1 MQAPF
6 ADPLSSIELISGPL
20 PLVGR
25 EGEMR
30 LICNLLDTVALQRA
44 SGARALIMSGETG
57 IGKTRLL
64 AEMCQEA
71 SKRGFHLLGGRAYEV
86 SKLFPYMPFTE
97 ALRPVIR
104 ASAVKTLRYLVGLD
118 TIESSASLD
127 ESGSGVSIS
136 LVGPPMVAALAR
148 LFPELPHALKIV
160 VAPEPLSPE
169 QEKFRLFDAIATLL
183 ERMAM
188 TDPVMLSIDNLQWA
202 DSASLELTMYLTVRL
217 HGSRVALV
225 GVTRPPASSQLAGD
239 AESESVETE
248 RQAATTMQI
257 LSELMRQGLLLFLP
271 VQPLRVEGAEQHL
284 RALLPGA
291 ISGAEVLLTRAGG
304 NPFFLEELVRML
316 TLNGQL
322 AQHNG
327 VWDVTRAS
335 ATELPASIAL
345 AVGERLRVLSK
356 ACLEAMRIAALFGRS
371 FPLPALVMVMGESES
386 QVQAMIDE
394 AERASIVAPAARH
407 TPSGQDDDEFA
418 GGDIFSHTA
427 TPSPATYLFCQGI
440 VQEVLSSQ
448 VPAHQ
453 TGVLHG
459 KIGAALEAYYKQ
471 QGLQAP
477 AAELAR
483 HYELSGE
490 RKAALRWGLR
500 AGQDAAK
507 QQAHRE
513 AIGHFR
519 AALKLMKA
527 DDSAEVEGEEP
538 LPSLAQVYV
547 LIGESWFKI
556 GELNQAAKAFQ
567 KALERLQHKTPPDAP
582 RAHGNVAVS
591 LAAQANRMLADVYRM
606 QGKYELT
613 LAHLQA
619 ARSALDASA
628 GDRDAYVAPV
638 EKGRH
643 HYTWMTSRSF
653 SGQNDLRATGLL
665 SAERLLLLQAQAT
678 LDLLLGRAGESE
690 SALWQSYQLATEL
703 GDRGSQ
709 AFALHLVS
717 WIRGWG
723 EHIHEAIRLQS
734 QAHELYV
741 AIGDPFRAAL
751 GDQGLGIIYQALGEM
766 EKARLHN
773 VRGFEMARRYGVRHV
788 LGWLHW
794 NQGVVALA
802 EGNWPECESRMQQ
815 AAQEAEATGN
825 ERLKPVIMQVQA
837 ELSFRKGEW
846 HSAEQFFQASISAA
860 ANTEWYPSTL
870 ALYGHFLA
878 VTGRKA
884 EAKAQLEQAAA
895 LPEPTGYSGHYY
907 IPFLAE
913 GFLHIGA
920 SGQATS
926 YIERIQ
932 KLRGFMYYGVAVDR
946 IRGEVAALAGHWDE
960 AEQAFDDGLKL

>member
-1 MQAPF
+1 MQ
-6 ADPLSSIELISGPL
+6 
-20 PLVGR
+20 
-25 EGEMR
+25 

-57 IGKTRLL
+57 VGKTRLL

-71 SKRGFHLLGGRAYEV
+71 SKRGFHLLAGRAYEV

-97 ALRPVIR
+97 ALRPIIR
-104 ASAVKTLRYLVGLD
+104 ASSMKTLRYLIGLD
-118 TIESSASLD
+118 TIESSASSY

-136 LVGPPMVAALAR
+136 LVGAPMVAALAR
-148 LFPELPHALKIV
+148 LFPELPHALKV
-160 VAPEPLSPE
+160 AVAPEPLSPE

-188 TDPVMLSIDNLQWA
+188 ADPVMLSIDNLQWA

-225 GVTRPPASSQLAGD
+225 GVTRPPASSQSVGD
-239 AESESVETE
+239 ADSESVETG
-248 RQAATTMQI
+248 RQAATTMQL

-271 VQPLRVEGAEQHL
+271 VQPLRGEGAEQHL

-291 ISGAEVLLTRAGG
+291 ISGAEVLLARAGG

-327 VWDVTRAS
+327 VWDVTGAS

-356 ACLEAMRIAALFGRS
+356 TCLAAMRIAALFGRW

-394 AERASIVAPAARH
+394 AERASIVAPAPRH

-453 TGVLHG
+453 TSVLHG
-459 KIGAALEAYYKQ
+459 KIGAAQEAYYNQ

-527 DDSAEVEGEEP
+527 DDPVEVEDEEL

-567 KALERLQHKTPPDAP
+567 KALERLQHETPSDAA
-582 RAHGNVAVS
+582 RAHGNAAVS
-591 LAAQANRMLADVYRM
+591 LAAQANRMLADVYRI

-619 ARSALDASA
+619 ARSALDAGA
-628 GDRDAYVAPV
+628 GDRSGYVAPV
-638 EKGRH
+638 QIGQH

-653 SGQNDLRATGLL
+653 SGQKHLPATGLL

-678 LDLLLGRAGESE
+678 LDLLLGRAEESE
-690 SALWQSYQLATEL
+690 GALWQSYQLATEL

-723 EHIHEAIRLQS
+723 EHIREAIRLQS

-878 VTGRKA
+878 VTGRKE

-907 IPFLAE
+907 IPFLVE

-946 IRGEVAALAGHWDE
+946 IRGEVAALEGHWDE
-960 AEQAFDDGLKL
+960 AEQAFDDGLKLCRRARNQPEEAAILYSTSRRARP